1 MPRTGLIGAT
11 HPGTYVGRAPYLSTL
26 ATQPQLHPSH
36 RPTNLAR
43 LPSCVAKATPRV
55 LRPCS
60 APRAGYLR
68 ASVIPRAVDGG
79 DGRVGGKLP
88 AGVRLRPGREPDLG
102 LIAGAVFSE
111 KMNPLGLRVERFVV
125 AEEAATGELVGFGQ
139 LKEWPCLADKPDL
152 RGQLVRS
159 AGLVPNWEVR
169 SVGQSPPDAPPQHV
183 TACLL
188 GCCRRTRTIHSAGNR
203 SPSNV

>member
-1 MPRTGLIGAT
+1 MRSSGA
-11 HPGTYVGRAPYLSTL
+11 
-26 ATQPQLHPSH
+26 
-36 RPTNLAR
+36 
-43 LPSCVAKATPRV
+43 
-55 LRPCS
+55 S
-60 APRAGYLR
+60 A
-68 ASVIPRAVDGG
+68 
-79 DGRVGGKLP
+79 
-88 AGVRLRPGREPDLG
+88 
-102 LIAGAVFSE
+102 
-111 KMNPLGLRVERFVV
+111 GLRVERFVV